1 MKYVQSDIK
10 VVNIGDNV
18 FDKDIN
24 VPSKNGQQD
33 VNETDGYISKIR
45 VNGKTYKLRCEIVEV
60 YDMTCQKCGAQLQL
74 HYGSGR
80 CEYCGTYYSTQL
92 KIME

>member
-1 MKYVQSDIK
+1 MLI
-10 VVNIGDNV
+10 DN
-18 FDKDIN
+18 K
-24 VPSKNGQQD
+24 QA
-33 VNETDGYISKIR
+33 DGYISRIV

-60 YDMTCQKCGAQLQL
+60 YDITCQKCGAQLQL

-92 KIME
+92 KVIG